1 MQQAGHGEGW
11 VCVCVCVCV
20 CGGGGCCCCCLWGE
34 GTAVRKRVGW
44 GAKGTVEK
52 KETQWRGWGGQWV
65 PKGLKTNDFSC
76 HRIGEWPCTQELSL
90 MFSPNPDM
98 LQIQF
103 LFRNAIFCP
112 MILESKSRQS
122 AEEPI
127 TWDNT
132 TTSCNENQHNW
143 HQQHNFT
150 VQDIC
155 QGCTDQNHHHHQN
168 IFFF

>member
-1 MQQAGHGEGW
+1 MGRVG
-11 VCVCVCVCV
+11 CVCVW
-20 CGGGGCCCCCLWGE
+20 GGGGVVLFMSGGNCCEEE
-34 GTAVRKRVGW
+34 GGVGSKRDCG
-44 GAKGTVEK
+44 KEEK
-52 KETQWRGWGGQWV
+52 KEIQWRGWGGQWV

-76 HRIGEWPCTQELSL
+76 HRIGERPCTQELSL

-98 LQIQF
+98 LQILF
-103 LFRNAIFCP
+103 LFCNAIFCP

-132 TTSCNENQHNW
+132 TTSCSENQHKW

-150 VQDIC
+150 VPDIR

-168 IFFF
+168 TYFLNCSLQ